1 MMTGQFAICSL
12 EIVKTVRLKDNI
24 IWQLKFPSNFVKG
37 GQIHLV
43 IIQTRESQKCLNS
56 SKIYLTGEI

>member
-24 IWQLKFPSNFVKG
+24 IWHLKFPSNFVKG
-37 GQIHLV
+37 GQIHFV
-43 IIQTRESQKCLNS
+43 IVQTRESQKCLNS
-56 SKIYLTGEI
+56 STIYLTGEI